1 MNTISLKIT
10 ILAVLFYG
18 SQLSLTVSAQKKT
31 WEYNYKF
38 NGADWKDIEGPPGE
52 EN

>member
-10 ILAVLFYG
+10 ILAALFF
-18 SQLSLTVSAQKKT
+18 QLTKTVSAQKKKA